1 MKNIIL
7 GLAFLLFGMSTAYGQ
22 TKIAYVNTQAII
34 DTLPAK
40 DTAEFALASLAK
52 QYDESIRNLQM
63 EIQGKQK
70 EYEAKMKGG
79 ASPAQLELLQKS
91 YERLVQ
97 EYQMTE
103 QTANQEIQ
111 ARRAQLLQPIVEKVR
126 AAIGRV
132 AKLKGYD
139 AVIDNSAGMVVWTA
153 DDKNEITAAVILEMT
168 KK

>member
-7 GLAFLLFGMSTAYGQ
+7 GFTLLFLGISSAFGQ
-22 TKIAYVNTQAII
+22 TRMAFVNTQVII

-40 DTAEFALASLAK
+40 DTAELALANLAK
-52 QYDESIRNLQM
+52 QYDEAIRNLQM

-70 EYEAKMKGG
+70 EYETKVKSG
-79 ASPAQLELLQKS
+79 ASQAQLELLQKS

-111 ARRAQLLQPIVEKVR
+111 ARRGQLLQPIIEEVR

-132 AKLKGYD
+132 AKSRGYD
-139 AVIDNSAGMVVWTA
+139 SVLDNSAGMVVWTA
-153 DDKNEITAAVILEMT
+153 NTGNDITAAVISEML

>member
-7 GLAFLLFGMSTAYGQ
+7 GFTLLFLGISSAFGQ
-22 TKIAYVNTQAII
+22 TKMAFVNTQVII

-40 DTAEFALASLAK
+40 DTAELALANLAK
-52 QYDESIRNLQM
+52 QYDEAIRNLQM

-70 EYEAKMKGG
+70 EYETKVKSG
-79 ASPAQLELLQKS
+79 ASQAQLELLQKS

-111 ARRAQLLQPIVEKVR
+111 ARRGQLLQPIIEEVR

-132 AKLKGYD
+132 AKSRGYD
-139 AVIDNSAGMVVWTA
+139 SVLDNSAGMVVWTSNTA
-153 DDKNEITAAVILEMT
+153 NDITAAVIAEML

>member
-7 GLAFLLFGMSTAYGQ
+7 GFTLLFLGISSAFGQ
-22 TKIAYVNTQAII
+22 TKMAFVNTQVII

-40 DTAEFALASLAK
+40 DTAELALANLAK

-70 EYEAKMKGG
+70 EYETKVKSG
-79 ASPAQLELLQKS
+79 ASQAQLELLQKS

-111 ARRAQLLQPIVEKVR
+111 ARRGQLLQPIIEEVR

-132 AKLKGYD
+132 AKSRGYD
-139 AVIDNSAGMVVWTA
+139 SVLDNSAGMVVWTSNTTN
-153 DDKNEITAAVILEMT
+153 DITAAVIAEML

>member
-7 GLAFLLFGMSTAYGQ
+7 GISLLLFGMSTAFGQ
-22 TKIAYVNTQAII
+22 SKIAYENTQVII

-40 DTAEFALASLAK
+40 DTAEMALANLAK

-70 EYEAKMKGG
+70 EYEAKIKGG
-79 ASPAQLELLQKS
+79 ASQAQLELLQKS

-111 ARRAQLLQPIVEKVR
+111 ARRAQLLQPIVEDVR

-132 AKLKGYD
+132 AKSKGYD
-139 AVIDNSAGMVVWTA
+139 SVIDNSAGLVVWTA
-153 DDKNEITAAVILEMT
+153 DDKNDITAMVISEMT